1 MLEKE
6 IIENIEE
13 ISKIKYDL
21 EEYYNTYTPDIKKG
35 YSQKKSCLLYE
46 ESEKASLLVFSLS
59 YILLSSI
66 VFFIYS
72 LNFTNIMEDSFIIS
86 LVVYFVSFHIYFFFL
101 GLFYKSKKVLRFFN
115 SLIIRYDHDYRM
127 KYLQLKKNF
136 HKDIKKINKLEDRL
150 LHLNDSYDK
159 LIKEI
164 NEDRLYEEFLISV
177 YKGQIGY
184 SANYFLRNFNFKI
197 PSNEFNTI
205 KKIMNK
211 NLMIKQETE

>member
-13 ISKIKYDL
+13 ISKIKHDL
-21 EEYYNTYTPDIKKG
+21 EEYYNTYSPDIKKG

-46 ESEKASLLVFSLS
+46 ESEKVSLLAFSLS
-59 YILLSSI
+59 YILLSSV

-86 LVVYFVSFHIYFFFL
+86 LIVYFVSFHVYFFFM

-115 SLIIRYDHDYRM
+115 SLIIRYNHHYRI
-127 KYLQLKKNF
+127 KYLLLKKNF

-150 LHLNDSYDK
+150 LHLNNSYDK
-159 LIKEI
+159 IIKEI
-164 NEDRLYEEFLISV
+164 NEDKLYEEFLISV
-177 YKGQIGY
+177 YKGKIGY
-184 SANYFLRNFNFKI
+184 STDYFLRNFNFKI
-197 PSNEFNTI
+197 PSNELNTI
-205 KKIMNK
+205 KKIMKK
-211 NLMIKQETE
+211 NLMIKQEAE